1 MLKNRY
7 RDDYTPTTY
16 LNEKGK
22 LVKGAVYNGDMYVLP
37 LDAKQKRRTGLVNLG
52 FSLLFVALF
61 AAGGMVNQDSS
72 HTFWIVFPYIF
83 IFLPIGYFFLGA
95 VSYLGTPLRME
106 RAAYDGSLLRMR
118 RSCLGAMVMT
128 VISAVLDILYLILYH
143 DTIQVSGEGVYLLFH
158 VLFLIAAV
166 CYGKLYDRMYGG
178 LAVEKASR

>member
-16 LNEKGK
+16 LDAKGK

-37 LDAKQKRRTGLVNLG
+37 LDAKQKRRTGFVNLG

-95 VSYLGTPLRME
+95 VSYLGNPVRME
-106 RAAYDGSLLRMR
+106 RAAYDGSLQRLRH
-118 RSCLGAMVMT
+118 SCLGAMVMT
-128 VISAVLDILYLILYH
+128 IISAALDILYLILYY
-143 DTIQVSGEGVYLLFH
+143 DTIQVYLECVYLLFH
-158 VLFLIAAV
+158 ILFLAAAV

-178 LAVEKASR
+178 LTVEKSSH